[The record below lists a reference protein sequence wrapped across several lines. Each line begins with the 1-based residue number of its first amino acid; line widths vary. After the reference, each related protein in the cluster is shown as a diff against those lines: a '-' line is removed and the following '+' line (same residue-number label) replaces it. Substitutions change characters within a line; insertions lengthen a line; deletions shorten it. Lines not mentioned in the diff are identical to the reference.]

1 MTVRSSRVTHGDIVL
16 VKPGSMGDVIHSLPV
31 AHALKQA
38 YPASRI
44 TWIVDSRWAPL
55 VRDIPCVDHIMEFP
69 RNRFCGPAGW
79 VRAFGWYASL
89 PSLRPGLVIDLQG
102 LMRSWLMTHL
112 SFGRRRVGLSDGR
125 EGSVYLLD
133 AVAQVAGVSHAV
145 DRYLQVLPLCD
156 VEIPAAPSFPLPQG
170 SLPDGAPEQ
179 AILLHPFARGDGKSL
194 SPGAISDLCRL
205 LAPSPVVICGM
216 GDCPEN
222 LGNHV
227 TDFTNR
233 TSLLDLIGL
242 IRHAAAVISV
252 DSGPMHL
259 AAALGRPLLAIHTW
273 SDPRKVGPY
282 STNAFLWQG
291 GEIRKQSLLPE
302 AQLNPETPITAKAID
317 SIAAWAKAIPDA
329 QGKEY

>member
-1 MTVRSSRVTHGDIVL
+1 MTARSSRVTNGDIVL

-38 YPASRI
+38 CPTSRI

-55 VRDIPCVDHIMEFP
+55 VRDIPCVDRILEFP
-69 RNRFCGPAGW
+69 RNQFRGPAGW
-79 VRAFGWYASL
+79 TRALAWYARLS
-89 PSLRPGLVIDLQG
+89 SLRPELVIDLQG
-102 LMRSWLMTHL
+102 LMRSWLMTQL
-112 SFGRRRVGLSDGR
+112 SFGRRRVGLSDAR
-125 EGSVYLLD
+125 EGAVYLLD
-133 AVAQVAGVSHAV
+133 AVAQVAGVRHAV

-156 VEIPAAPSFPLPQG
+156 VEIPAHPSFPLPQG
-170 SLPDGAPEQ
+170 SLPGGAPEQ

-194 SPGAISDLCRL
+194 SADAISDLCRL
-205 LAPSPVVICGM
+205 LAPSPVIICGM

-227 TDFTNR
+227 TNFSHR
-233 TSLLDLIGL
+233 TTLLELIGL

-259 AAALGRPLLAIHTW
+259 AAALERPLLAIHTW

-282 STNAFLWQG
+282 SANASLWQG

-302 AQLNPETPITAKAID
+302 AQLNPEAPIDAKAIA
-317 SIAAWAKAIPDA
+317 SLAAWAKAIPCA
-329 QGKEY
+329 PRE